1 MPPLLTYNYFPR
13 SRCAV
18 LYVRVEQVVL
28 MEKTKAQM
36 DTRDIMREKIDRDF
50 LYFSPIGATLGRK
63 ERHIGFVES
72 NYMSTMADS

>member
-1 MPPLLTYNYFPR
+1 
-13 SRCAV
+13 
-18 LYVRVEQVVL
+18 
-28 MEKTKAQM
+28 M

-72 NYMSTMADS
+72 NYMSTMGALNAENILKAAFDDIFDDDEE